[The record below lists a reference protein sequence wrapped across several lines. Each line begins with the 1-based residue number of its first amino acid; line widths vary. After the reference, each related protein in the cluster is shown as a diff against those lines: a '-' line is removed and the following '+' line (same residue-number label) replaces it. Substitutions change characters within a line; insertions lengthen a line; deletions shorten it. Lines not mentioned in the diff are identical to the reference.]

1 MQNFEIASKIREI
14 RENIGETKEE
24 IEILDL
30 KVQNKNTE
38 VEVIRERRDRLNEQ
52 VKNLSKKPKEIMAER
67 KDMWDN
73 ISETNEEK
81 KRIYKEMQPL
91 LQRIGEIRKVR
102 DELNEASRGTLD
114 RLKENYQS
122 TNQNLL
128 ISDISLKNELF
139 LFQYLFEL
147 RDRLLIKREAD
158 SEHQRIVRIKEVD
171 LAKFNVELRKM
182 EGQIG
187 DLKSQSHEGLETAK
201 DMWSKRDAL
210 RDKAQKEHMAF
221 IDGIKQLK
229 GLNKQIWERRK
240 KIQQLYRQIDEW
252 KKEFKKTPEDRKRSD
267 KGRKEKDAVA
277 KYKRGEKLS
286 LEELSLVMESGQ
298 MK

>member
-1 MQNFEIASKIREI
+1 MQNFEIAGKIREI
-14 RENIGETKEE
+14 REKIGEINEE

-38 VEVIRERRDRLNEQ
+38 VEVIRERRDSLNEQ
-52 VKNLSKKPKEIMAER
+52 VKNLSRKPKEIMAER

-81 KRIYKEMQPL
+81 KRIFKDMQPF

-114 RLKENYQS
+114 RLKENYLS
-122 TNQNLL
+122 TKKNLL
-128 ISDISLKNELF
+128 KSDISIKNELY
-139 LFQYLFEL
+139 LYQYLFEL
-147 RDRLLIKREAD
+147 RDRLIVKKEAD
-158 SEHQRIVRIKEVD
+158 THHQRIVRIKEIE
-171 LAKFNVELRKM
+171 LAKFNEELRKM

-187 DLKSQSHEGLETAK
+187 ELKSQSHEGLETAK
-201 DMWSKRDAL
+201 EMWARRDSM
-210 RDKAQKEHMAF
+210 REKAQKEHKSY
-221 IDGIKQLK
+221 IEGLKQIQGLK
-229 GLNKQIWERRK
+229 KQIWERRK
-240 KIQQLYRQIDEW
+240 KIQQLYRQIDDW
-252 KKEFKKTPEDRKRSD
+252 KKEFKKSPQERKKAD
-267 KGRKEKDAVA
+267 VGRKQKDAVA

-286 LEELSLVMESGQ
+286 LEELSLVMESGE